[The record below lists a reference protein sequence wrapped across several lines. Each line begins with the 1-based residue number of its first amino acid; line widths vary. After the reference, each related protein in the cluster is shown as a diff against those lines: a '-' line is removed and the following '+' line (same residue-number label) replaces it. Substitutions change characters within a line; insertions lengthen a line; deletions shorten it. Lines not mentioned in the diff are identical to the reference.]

1 MTKQYFYRASVMYRL
16 PTGGIEGTWFWCG
29 VLRKMFLKKKLK
41 GEGDL
46 SLTKRMLGICS
57 VSDNKWH
64 FFYSINIWAFR
75 NINCVHLFCY
85 NVIKITLKLKKKEG
99 KGRDWSSISD
109 TLCDQYFTIVLI
121 LHSCE
126 HGNWISSIWRFFSKM
141 SSFILSKFLIFAVI
155 TFFIF

>member
-109 TLCDQYFTIVLI
+109 TLCDQYFTHCINSPLVWAWKL
-121 LHSCE
+121 
-126 HGNWISSIWRFFSKM
+126 NFFYMKIFFKNV
-141 SSFILSKFLIFAVI
+141 FIH
-155 TFFIF
+155 FI